1 MLESCLRRTQIG
13 SMLLREKRYAGLG
26 IPCLS
31 LIGTVL
37 CMMSVAMGTFAH
49 AAGLWLI
56 SRTIVTFLYPQPSS
70 RDQGWEAYVADLI
83 ETVQIT
89 GLPVGLWIW
98 SDHLSWGAI
107 SVLMS
112 TLYVKTCS
120 FHYINA
126 IKSKREL
133 ANTPLQCHPPA
144 LIAGEE
150 FTLAFFWTLLSPLYA
165 VCTIQNSIALLVALL
180 LSLSTAL
187 DLHWSSQVFVRNL

>member
-37 CMMSVAMGTFAH
+37 CMISVAMGTLAH

-56 SRTIVTFLYPQPSS
+56 SRAIVTFLYPKPSA

-83 ETVQIT
+83 ETGQVT

-98 SDHLSWGAI
+98 SDYLSWGAI
-107 SVLMS
+107 SVLMG
-112 TLYVKTCS
+112 TLFVQTCS
-120 FHYINA
+120 FHYIDA

-133 ANTPLQCHPPA
+133 ANTPLQSHPPA
-144 LIAGEE
+144 LIAAEE
-150 FTLAFFWTLLSPLYA
+150 FTLAFTCALLSPLHA
-165 VCTIQNSIALLVALL
+165 VFTTQNSIALLVALL
-180 LSLSTAL
+180 LSLSVAL
-187 DLHWSSQVFVRNL
+187 DLHWSRQVLMRNL